1 MKQLLTA
8 LMLCSALLLGA
19 KEINLYGNFAETQK
33 NGLPK
38 GWNFIRAKDY
48 QPLPKFE
55 ILRENSANI
64 LHFSDIA
71 GKYGFGWESAVRI
84 RAKAGERVTITAKV
98 KGKGRG
104 WFTVEA
110 TSASGKWS
118 GGFPKQRFPLKEEWN
133 EAKVELRIVDFKKI
147 PTGKI
152 TVLFGADNGSELF
165 LSDLKMVSAAQ

>member
-1 MKQLLTA
+1 
-8 LMLCSALLLGA
+8 MLDTNNKRRVRNFRKGGIRMT
-19 KEINLYGNFAETQK
+19 KTEQVIRYIREYVRTHNLQ
-33 NGLPK
+33 
-38 GWNFIRAKDY
+38 
-48 QPLPKFE
+48 
-55 ILRENSANI
+55 
-64 LHFSDIA
+64 
-71 GKYGFGWESAVRI
+71 
-84 RAKAGERVTITAKV
+84 AGERVTITAKV

-118 GGFPKQRFPLKEEWN
+118 GGFPKQRFPLQEEWN

-147 PTGKI
+147 PTENI

>member
-1 MKQLLTA
+1 
-8 LMLCSALLLGA
+8 MLDTNNKRRMRNFRKGGIRMT
-19 KEINLYGNFAETQK
+19 KTEQVIRYIMEYVRTHNLQ
-33 NGLPK
+33 
-38 GWNFIRAKDY
+38 
-48 QPLPKFE
+48 
-55 ILRENSANI
+55 
-64 LHFSDIA
+64 
-71 GKYGFGWESAVRI
+71 
-84 RAKAGERVTITAKV
+84 AGERVTITAKV
-98 KGKGRG
+98 KGKGRD
-104 WFTVEA
+104 WFTLEA